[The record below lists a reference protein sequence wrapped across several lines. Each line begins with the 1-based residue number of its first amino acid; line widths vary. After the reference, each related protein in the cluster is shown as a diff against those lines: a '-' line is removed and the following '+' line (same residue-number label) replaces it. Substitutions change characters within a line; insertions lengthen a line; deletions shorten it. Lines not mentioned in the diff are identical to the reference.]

1 VFVLPAAALCIG
13 VSYLSPRQVRRV
25 AAVVLL
31 ACLALM
37 VAVLFVGPEVKGSR
51 RWLYIA
57 GFSLQPSEFMKPAFI
72 IITAWL
78 LAEGGRRPAV
88 PGQLLAAV
96 LLLVVAALLMAEPDL
111 GQTLLVCAVWGA
123 LVFLAGLSVVVVLGL
138 LAIGA
143 AGVFFAYEE
152 LPHVRARIDRFL
164 DPSTGDTYQIDRALE
179 SFQHGGWV
187 GLGPGE
193 GVVKRVLPDSHT
205 DFVFAVVAEEF
216 GILLCLLIVAL
227 FAALVTRG
235 LVQALRRK
243 DAFERLAVAG
253 LATQIG
259 VQAFINMGV
268 NLRLLP
274 AKGMTLPFISYGGS
288 ALLSAALTM
297 GFLLALSRRRSEQRL
312 AVSPSA
318 LAVGHAKAMA

>member
-1 VFVLPAAALCIG
+1 
-13 VSYLSPRQVRRV
+13 
-25 AAVVLL
+25 
-31 ACLALM
+31 
-37 VAVLFVGPEVKGSR
+37 
-51 RWLYIA
+51 
-57 GFSLQPSEFMKPAFI
+57 
-72 IITAWL
+72 
-78 LAEGGRRPAV
+78 V
-88 PGQLLAAV
+88 PGQLLSAV
-96 LLLVVAALLMAEPDL
+96 LLLVTAALLMAEPDL

-123 LVFLAGLSVVVVLGL
+123 LVFLAGLSVVVVVGL
-138 LAIGA
+138 LAAGA
-143 AGVFFAYEE
+143 AGLFFAYEE

-193 GVVKRVLPDSHT
+193 GIVKRVLPDSHT

-216 GILLCLLIVAL
+216 GILLCLALVAL
-227 FAALVTRG
+227 FAAVTLRG
-235 LVQALRRK
+235 LAQALRRK
-243 DAFERLAVAG
+243 DAFERLAIAG

-312 AVSPSA
+312 GAAPNA
-318 LAVGHAKAMA
+318 LAVDHAKAIA

>member
-1 VFVLPAAALCIG
+1 
-13 VSYLSPRQVRRV
+13 
-25 AAVVLL
+25 
-31 ACLALM
+31 
-37 VAVLFVGPEVKGSR
+37 
-51 RWLYIA
+51 
-57 GFSLQPSEFMKPAFI
+57 MKPAFI
-72 IITAWL
+72 VVTAWL

-88 PGQLLAAV
+88 PGQLLATV
-96 LLLVVAALLMAEPDL
+96 LLLIVAALLMAEPDL

-123 LVFLAGLSVVVVLGL
+123 LVFLAGLSLVVVVGL
-138 LAIGA
+138 LATGV
-143 AGVFFAYEE
+143 AGVFFAYSE
-152 LPHVRARIDRFL
+152 LTHVRARIDRFL
-164 DPSTGDTYQIDRALE
+164 DPSTGDSYQVDRAVE
-179 SFQHGGWV
+179 SFRSGGWV

-216 GILLCLLIVAL
+216 GILLCLLLVAL
-227 FAALVTRG
+227 FTAVTMRG
-235 LVQALRRK
+235 LLQAVRRK
-243 DAFERLAVAG
+243 DAFERLAIAG

-297 GFLLALSRRRSEQRL
+297 GFLLALSRRRSEQRV
-312 AVSPSA
+312 AVAPPA
-318 LAVGHAKAMA
+318 LAVGHA